1 MCAAGPSAASPC
13 TQTVLQGASG
23 EHQPFPLFADGDNLS
38 RSTANDKKM
47 KRAIIDAL
55 EIGTYDNEAI
65 LPAPVAADRTANK
78 LGEGVDVLDDLNL
91 QYDRTAPLEEEHSDE
106 EEPPVRF
113 NAIEMDATRLLLTQ
127 REVKQVGAE
136 LATLPFGLQVNA
148 SIDKYRGHPQN
159 LDIAAGSGDRQGVFS
174 APMDEDD
181 LESSF
186 GVLPNTTFDP
196 ALAYHSHLD
205 NHGLNIQQDDLVGE
219 DNSPVDLAMEDA
231 GPEAGAA
238 IAFVTTTKSLE
249 AFSWIPPS
257 ISSAFHTIFSGVSST
272 QTAALA
278 NRSTHVMESP
288 VLDNS
293 YAVDMTISEGVRL
306 QHVVPPQDIAW
317 PFASNGTQPLPSVE
331 VEKPEYFIPR
341 LSPAPV
347 SSAFAS
353 QATSHPTFPHIS
365 SPASWT
371 GPVPVLPSTRRSIE
385 EHEDEAKGFN
395 SEVDARPA
403 IVADVQREA
412 SPLRCV

>member
-1 MCAAGPSAASPC
+1 M
-13 TQTVLQGASG
+13 
-23 EHQPFPLFADGDNLS
+23 
-38 RSTANDKKM
+38 
-47 KRAIIDAL
+47 
-55 EIGTYDNEAI
+55 
-65 LPAPVAADRTANK
+65 
-78 LGEGVDVLDDLNL
+78 
-91 QYDRTAPLEEEHSDE
+91 
-106 EEPPVRF
+106 
-113 NAIEMDATRLLLTQ
+113 
-127 REVKQVGAE
+127 
-136 LATLPFGLQVNA
+136 
-148 SIDKYRGHPQN
+148 
-159 LDIAAGSGDRQGVFS
+159 
-174 APMDEDD
+174 
-181 LESSF
+181 ESSF

-196 ALAYHSHLD
+196 ALAYHSHLED
-205 NHGLNIQQDDLVGE
+205 HGLNIQQDDLLGE

-249 AFSWIPPS
+249 AFSWIPS
-257 ISSAFHTIFSGVSST
+257 SVSSAFHTIFPGVSST

-353 QATSHPTFPHIS
+353 QATSHPTFPPIS

-403 IVADVQREA
+403 IVADVQRGA